1 MALETTVDP
10 SLLLKGDKIYVKSK
24 EADEW
29 DSIVYVVTKNGSTAK
44 EGWGHFKAS
53 FICRAGIL
61 EQINTGLSCNMPK
74 SGNSNEFSFKRFQ
87 VDNIT

>member
-1 MALETTVDP
+1 MTVDP

-24 EADEW
+24 EAHEW
-29 DSIVYVVTKNGSTAK
+29 DNIVYEVTKDGSTAK

-53 FICRAGIL
+53 HICHDGLLGKIDR
-61 EQINTGLSCNMPK
+61 GLSCNMPK

-87 VDNIT
+87 V